1 MHKFELRPMILAAA
15 SCHRAETI
23 DTLLAEISRHGDNLT
38 KNEGRG
44 NGRVST
50 EPGEMRFLAIK
61 NLYPIVLLNIT
72 YVVRRFDARDERS
85 IHGCSAHYGGS
96 WLLSRQGNFLGNPR

>member
-61 NLYPIVLLNIT
+61 NLYPNCAVKHHIC
-72 YVVRRFDARDERS
+72 R
-85 IHGCSAHYGGS
+85 
-96 WLLSRQGNFLGNPR
+96 